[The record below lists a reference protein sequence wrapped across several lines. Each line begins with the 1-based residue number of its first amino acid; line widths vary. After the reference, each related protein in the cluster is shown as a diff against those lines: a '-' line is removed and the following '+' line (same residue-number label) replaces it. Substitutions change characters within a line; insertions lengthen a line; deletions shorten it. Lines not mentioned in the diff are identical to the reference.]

1 MQLRLRTMRGGA
13 WRVAVGRYVVPVR
26 VRVCVFVCVFVES
39 LWSLCGDLD
48 CLLVRFERLENGGLG
63 GLGGIV

>member
-13 WRVAVGRYVVPVR
+13 WRVAVGRYIVPVR
-26 VRVCVFVCVFVES
+26 VRVCVFVFVES
-39 LWSLCGDLD
+39 LWGLG
-48 CLLVRFERLENGGLG
+48 LLARFERVENGGLG